1 MSGINKVILVGNL
14 GQDPEIRYIPNGTA
28 VCQLSL
34 ATSETW
40 RDKQT
45 GENKEL
51 TEWHKVVLWGKVAE
65 VAAEYLRKGSK
76 VYIEGALRT
85 QKWKDD
91 KGNDRYTTEVVVSGN
106 KGTMQ
111 MLGNASG
118 NQQSGQPQRN
128 QNQNRPAQQQPQ
140 QQPQQQQQFSGQPQQ
155 AQSAANTPMDFD
167 DDIPF

>member
-28 VCQLSL
+28 VCTLSL

-51 TEWHKVVLWGKVAE
+51 TEWHRVVLWGKVAE

-91 KGNDRYTTEVVVSGN
+91 AGNDRYTTEVVVSGN

-128 QNQNRPAQQQPQ
+128 QNQNRPAQQQAQQ
-140 QQPQQQQQFSGQPQQ
+140 QQPQQFSGQSQQ
-155 AQSAANTPMDFD
+155 AQSGANTPMDFD